1 MDKYKQYIDVQWWN
15 GIEKRDVENWI
26 KNFGTK
32 KKLAELILDNVIFYN
47 ASQMKAYTRFLLND
61 LKARV
66 YMQVMRENEFSHI
79 DDNVLRTKWKDYMD
93 ETRFIPAALL
103 DDPTASAY
111 KIIGHWRGVI
121 GRGEHTIS
129 TINDIGKRY
138 NEGVRRFILVDD
150 FSGSGEQMQKVLKQ
164 KVLFNGTEMEVGALS
179 DAVEDIELIIAVYVI
194 HEEAKKTLK
203 QEYPQI
209 SIIYVDLLDEDLN
222 FMNNKASIY
231 EKIDEKKRQEMID
244 EIKRINE
251 KIMSDDEEMQKLSS
265 YVLNIPIVF
274 EHGCPNNALL
284 LLFAHSSD
292 WKQLFKRGIEI

>member
-15 GIEKRDVENWI
+15 GIEKRDIENWI

-47 ASQMKAYTRFLLND
+47 ASQMKAYTRFLLDD
-61 LKARV
+61 LKACV
-66 YMQVMRENEFSHI
+66 YMQAMRENEFSHI
-79 DDNVLRTKWKDYMD
+79 DDNVLREKWEKYME
-93 ETRFIPAALL
+93 ETRFIPAALV

-121 GRGEHTIS
+121 GRGEHPIS

-138 NEGVRRFILVDD
+138 NEGVRRFIFVDD
-150 FSGSGEQMQKVLKQ
+150 FSGSGEQMKKVLKQ
-164 KVLFNGTEMEVGALS
+164 KVLFNGSEMEIGALS
-179 DAVEDIELIIAVYVI
+179 NVVDDIEMIIAVYVI

-209 SIIYVDLLDEDLN
+209 SLIYVDLLDEDLN

-284 LLFAHSSD
+284 LLFAHSND

>member
-121 GRGEHTIS
+121 GRGEHPIS

-164 KVLFNGTEMEVGALS
+164 KVLFKGTEMEVGALS

-203 QEYPQI
+203 QEYPKI

>member
-66 YMQVMRENEFSHI
+66 YMKVMRENEFSHI

-121 GRGEHTIS
+121 GRGEHPIS

-203 QEYPQI
+203 QEYPKI

>member
-121 GRGEHTIS
+121 GRGEHPIS

-203 QEYPQI
+203 QEYPKI

>member
-15 GIEKRDVENWI
+15 GIEKRDIENWM

-47 ASQMKAYTRFLLND
+47 LSQMKAYTRFLLND

-66 YMQVMRENEFSHI
+66 YMQALRENKFSYI
-79 DDNVLRTKWKDYMD
+79 DDNVLLTKWKNYMD
-93 ETRFIPAALL
+93 ETRFIPAALIE
-103 DDPTASAY
+103 DPTASAY
-111 KIIGHWRGVI
+111 KIIGYWRSVI
-121 GRGEHTIS
+121 GRGEHPIS

-164 KVLFNGTEMEVGALS
+164 KILFNGLEMEVGALL
-179 DAVEDIELIIAVYVI
+179 DVVDDIELIIAVYVI

-203 QEYPQI
+203 QKYPQI
-209 SIIYVDLLDEDLN
+209 NIIYVDLLDEDLN
-222 FMNNKASIY
+222 FMNNKSSIY

-251 KIMSDDEEMQKLSS
+251 NIMSDEEEMQKLSS
-265 YVLNIPIVF
+265 YVLNVPIVF
-274 EHGCPNNALL
+274 DHGCPNNALL
-284 LLFAHSSD
+284 LLFAHSSN

>member
-15 GIEKRDVENWI
+15 GIEKRDIENWI

-61 LKARV
+61 LKACV
-66 YMQVMRENEFSHI
+66 YMQAMRENEFSHI
-79 DDNVLRTKWKDYMD
+79 DDNVLREKWEKYME
-93 ETRFIPAALL
+93 ETRFIPAALV

-121 GRGEHTIS
+121 GRGEHPIS

-164 KVLFNGTEMEVGALS
+164 KVLFNGSEMEIGALS
-179 DAVEDIELIIAVYVI
+179 NVVDDIEMIIAVYVI

-209 SIIYVDLLDEDLN
+209 SLIYVDLLDEDLN

-284 LLFAHSSD
+284 LLFAHSND